1 MLRQPNRSHAP
12 DSRPWPT
19 GAATTLRFSPTAWAK
34 LLYLRD
40 RGATEVGGFA
50 LAPANDLLFVDDV
63 QLVRQTCTAMTVAF
77 EDEAVADFFDRQV
90 DRGRQPEQFARIW
103 VHTHPGD
110 CPEPSL
116 TDERTFERAFGTS
129 NWAMMFILARGGR
142 SYARLRFNVG
152 PGGAIVVPTQV
163 DYSRPFSG
171 SDVVA
176 WEAEYQAN
184 VVDAS
189 AATLPL
195 ADWPDDGV
203 FLDSFADDREPW
215 PRGFAGELDDERIS
229 FLERYD

>member
-1 MLRQPNRSHAP
+1 
-12 DSRPWPT
+12 
-19 GAATTLRFSPTAWAK
+19 
-34 LLYLRD
+34 
-40 RGATEVGGFA
+40 
-50 LAPANDLLFVDDV
+50 
-63 QLVRQTCTAMTVAF
+63 MTVAF

-90 DRGRQPEQFARIW
+90 DRGLQPEQFARIW

-116 TDERTFERAFGTS
+116 TDERTFDRAFGKS
-129 NWAMMFILARGGR
+129 NWAVMFILARGGR

-152 PGGAIVVPTQV
+152 PGGAMRMPTQV

-203 FLDSFADDREPW
+203 FSRFVRRRSGALAAWFCGQS
-215 PRGFAGELDDERIS
+215 LTSRIR
-229 FLERYD
+229 FLERYY